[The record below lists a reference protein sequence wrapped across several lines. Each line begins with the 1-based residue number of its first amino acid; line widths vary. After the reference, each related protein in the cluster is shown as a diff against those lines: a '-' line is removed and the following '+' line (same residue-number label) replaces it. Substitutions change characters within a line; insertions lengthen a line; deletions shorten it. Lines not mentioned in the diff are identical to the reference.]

1 MRNTDI
7 HIQELQAEFGNK
19 EYFQVEDLFAFY
31 QVFEPT
37 IAKSTVNWRIYSLV
51 KADVI
56 NRIGRGKYKCGNE
69 NAFTPQISQK
79 ALKINNFM
87 KINFPYLN
95 YIIWHIS
102 EINSVSQHLINRDTY
117 YVEVERDAVDAVSEQ
132 LREKFKYVLRG
143 KSNED
148 VYFGESVIVV
158 RSLVTGSPTQLASN
172 VPTTTIEK
180 LLVDLFCDKEFEFLQ
195 GYELTHIFNNAF
207 SKYTINVDKLLRYA
221 SRKAKRDQLCEFI
234 KTIKR
239 Q

>member
-1 MRNTDI
+1 MRQADL
-7 HIQELQAEFGNK
+7 HIQKLQAELRNN

-31 QVFEPT
+31 QSFEPT

-51 KADVI
+51 KTGI
-56 NRIGRGKYKCGNE
+56 IKRIGRGKYKCGNE
-69 NAFTPQISQK
+69 NAFIPQIMQK
-79 ALKINNFM
+79 ALKINSFM
-87 KINFPYLN
+87 KTNFPYLN

-102 EINSVSQHLINRDTY
+102 EINSVSQHLINKDTY
-117 YVEVERDAVDAVSEQ
+117 YVEVERDAVDAVFEQ

-148 VYFGESVIVV
+148 VYFGESIIVV
-158 RSLVTGSPTQLASN
+158 RSLVTSSPVQLVKN

-221 SRKAKRDQLCEFI
+221 SRKAKRDQLSEFI
-234 KTIKR
+234 QTIK
-239 Q
+239 